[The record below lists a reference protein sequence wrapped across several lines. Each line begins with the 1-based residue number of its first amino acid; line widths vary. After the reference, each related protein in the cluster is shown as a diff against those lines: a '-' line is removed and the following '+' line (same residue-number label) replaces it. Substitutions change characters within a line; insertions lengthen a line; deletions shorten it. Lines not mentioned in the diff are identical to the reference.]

1 MARGR
6 VISFFF
12 RLFKETFFLIL
23 AVALIGGGFW
33 GYRYLSEN
41 REFSQP
47 VAVERPVAKVD
58 TMVLRASNAPLPI
71 RGEGFVR
78 PFRQLSLSP
87 QVSGKVTHI
96 HPAIIDRGRFQ
107 AGDVLVQLDNRAQV
121 TVLAQTEANIAATE
135 ARLDQLRTDLARTRA
150 LLARQVATQ
159 TQVDALISSADE
171 LAANLQGLFAAREA
185 AQIAL
190 SDRQAVAP
198 FDGAV
203 LSRMVEIG
211 DVVSPGQAL
220 AEIFTENEMEVDV
233 AVRQAD
239 AALIPGL
246 FSAVAAQA
254 SVDVPFA
261 GYTFRW
267 TGQIARVEPQL
278 DSLTRTL
285 SVTVR
290 LVDLADVSGR
300 SVDGSRIASGAPPA
314 LINAFAKVRIDGLR
328 PSRAYAVPST
338 ALRNG
343 TNLWLADGGALQIV
357 PVSLLHVDGETS
369 YIESA
374 VSLDG
379 SRVIT
384 SSLPA
389 PLEGMQLRDLQAVSD
404 EVALVVG
411 DAS

>member
-267 TGQIARVEPQL
+267 TGQIARIEPQL

>member
-411 DAS
+411 DGS

>member
-135 ARLDQLRTDLARTRA
+135 ARLDQRRTDLARTRA